1 MGSEGSMGSLGS
13 KVSSE
18 SEGNLG
24 CEARLRSERSLGSW
38 SLMNEGSL
46 RRLGSEER
54 EEILESRGV

>member
-1 MGSEGSMGSLGS
+1 MGSDGSMGSLRS

-38 SLMNEGSL
+38 SLMSEGSL
-46 RRLGSEER
+46 GRLGSEES
-54 EEILESRGV
+54 EERMES

>member
-1 MGSEGSMGSLGS
+1 MRSLGS

-38 SLMNEGSL
+38 SLISEGSFG
-46 RRLGSEER
+46 RMGSEES
-54 EEILESRGV
+54 LES